1 MPKICYCIEAP
12 GKNRDYLVKSKD
24 KDGIYRCCE
33 LMNELEPGLLGV
45 PKFVVTTYEENE
57 VNLNE

>member
-1 MPKICYCIEAP
+1 MSDLYYCIEAP

-24 KDGIYRCCE
+24 KDGVYRCCE

-45 PKFVVTTYEENE
+45 NKFIVTTTEVDPNE
-57 VNLNE
+57 